1 MYLVTYLTMLP
12 KNYGSKQVRYQY
24 CPFCIACKVLFFL
37 MVVLIP
43 TGTITVGSVVVMAA
57 EAQHLRTDVLG

>member
-1 MYLVTYLTMLP
+1 MVVNKLGTNCVIFVL
-12 KNYGSKQVRYQY
+12 
-24 CPFCIACKVLFFL
+24 CAKVFIFF

-43 TGTITVGSVVVMAA
+43 TGTITVGSFVVMAA

>member
-1 MYLVTYLTMLP
+1 MVVNRSGTY
-12 KNYGSKQVRYQY
+12 YVI
-24 CPFCIACKVLFFL
+24 FVLHTKFYFF

-57 EAQHLRTDVLG
+57 EAQHPRTDILG

>member
-1 MYLVTYLTMLP
+1 MVNRLGTNIVMIVLHA
-12 KNYGSKQVRYQY
+12 KIFNY
-24 CPFCIACKVLFFL
+24 FF

-43 TGTITVGSVVVMAA
+43 KGTITVGSVVVMAA

>member
-1 MYLVTYLTMLP
+1 MAVNRSGTDIVM
-12 KNYGSKQVRYQY
+12 
-24 CPFCIACKVLFFL
+24 IVLHAKFLNIFFWL
-37 MVVLIP
+37 CLIP

>member
-1 MYLVTYLTMLP
+1 MAVNRSGTYYVIFVLT
-12 KNYGSKQVRYQY
+12 R
-24 CPFCIACKVLFFL
+24 KVVFFF

-57 EAQHLRTDVLG
+57 EVQHPRTDVLG

>member
-1 MYLVTYLTMLP
+1 
-12 KNYGSKQVRYQY
+12 
-24 CPFCIACKVLFFL
+24 

-57 EAQHLRTDVLG
+57 EAWHPRTDILG